1 MKHTLYNKIANI
13 IAEQIYNETYLSGD
27 KLPSIRTAS
36 QQFSTSP
43 TTIQQAYRELENT
56 GLIKAV
62 PQSGYYVRQ
71 QLVPT
76 HAFKDNEIETSAP
89 IDVSLSKTALNIFE
103 ECGQPGLINLGT
115 AFAHSDF
122 LPLAQLQRIFGRLA
136 RFNIRDIVTA
146 SFSVGHE
153 GLRRQVAQR
162 LTGIGC
168 EILPQDV
175 IITNGCQDALSLCLS
190 AVAKAGDTIAIET
203 PTFPGLL
210 QSIESLGMKALE
222 IPTHPKHG
230 ISLEALELAIQQ
242 WPVKACAL
250 VPAFNN
256 PLGSNM
262 PAENKQYLVE
272 LLLKYQIPLIED
284 DLFGDIHFSGT
295 RVPAAKSFD
304 KEGMVLYCSSVS
316 KSLGSGL
323 RVGWTCPGKYFK
335 TIKEL
340 KAYRDINGPPLE
352 QMAVAEFMANGSY
365 DRHIR
370 NIRKTYMRQTQ
381 LFSSAIINY
390 FPEGTTI
397 SQPEGGY
404 ILWVR
409 LPDNK
414 NSWDLYKKAIK
425 EHIAI
430 IPGELCSATN
440 RYQSFFRLNVAVPW
454 DTVTEQAIIKLGKL
468 AYTC

>member
-1 MKHTLYNKIANI
+1 MKQTLYNKIANI
-13 IAEQIYNETYLSGD
+13 IAEQIYNKTYLSGD
-27 KLPSIRTAS
+27 KLPSIRVAS

-43 TTIQQAYRELENT
+43 TTIQQAYQELENT

-71 QLVPT
+71 QTIPT
-76 HAFKDNEIETSAP
+76 PEFTEDQIEAPAP
-89 IDVSLSKTALNIFE
+89 IDVYLSKTALNIFE
-103 ECGQPGLINLGT
+103 ECEQPGLINLGT
-115 AFAHSDF
+115 AFPHADF

-153 GLRRQVAQR
+153 GLRRQIAQR

-168 EILPQDV
+168 EILPQEV

-190 AVAKAGDTIAIET
+190 AVAKEGDTIAIET

-210 QSIESLGMKALE
+210 QSIETLGMKALE
-222 IPTHPKHG
+222 IPTHPNNG
-230 ISLEALELAIQQ
+230 ISLEALELALDQ

-262 PAENKQYLVE
+262 SAENKKKLVE
-272 LLLKYQIPLIED
+272 LLSARKIPLIED
-284 DLFGDIHFSGT
+284 DLFGDIYFSGS
-295 RVPAAKSFD
+295 RIPAAKSFD
-304 KEGMVLYCSSVS
+304 KDGMVLYCSSIS

-323 RVGWTCPGKYFK
+323 RVGWTCPGKYFEK
-335 TIKEL
+335 IKEL
-340 KAYRDINGPPLE
+340 KAYRDVNGPPLE

-365 DRHIR
+365 DRHLR
-370 NIRKTYMRQTQ
+370 NIRKTYMRQVQ
-381 LFSSAIINY
+381 LFSNAIIDY
-390 FPEGTTI
+390 FPEGTSV

-404 ILWVR
+404 ILWVE

-430 IPGELCSATN
+430 IPGELCSATD
-440 RYQSFFRLNVAVPW
+440 RYQSFFRLNAAVSW
-454 DTVTEQAIIKLGKL
+454 DSTTEQAIHKLGRL
-468 AYTC
+468 AHTC

>member
-1 MKHTLYNKIANI
+1 MRHTLYNKIANI
-13 IAEQIYNETYLSGD
+13 IAEQIYNKTYLSGD
-27 KLPSIRTAS
+27 KLPSIRVAS

-71 QLVPT
+71 QLVATPP
-76 HAFKDNEIETSAP
+76 FQENELETPAP
-89 IDVSLSKTALNIFE
+89 IDVSLSKTALSIFE
-103 ECGQPGLINLGT
+103 ECEQPGLINLGT
-115 AFAHSDF
+115 AFPHSDF
-122 LPLAQLQRIFGRLA
+122 LPLAQLQRIFSRLA

-153 GLRRQVAQR
+153 GLRRQIAQR

-168 EILPQDV
+168 EILPQEV
-175 IITNGCQDALSLCLS
+175 IVTNGCQDALSLCLS
-190 AVAKAGDTIAIET
+190 SVAQTGDTIAIET

-222 IPTHPKHG
+222 IPTHPKKG
-230 ISLEALELAIQQ
+230 ISLEALELAVEQ

-262 PAENKQYLVE
+262 SAENKEKLVA
-272 LLLKYQIPLIED
+272 LLAKHKIPLIED
-284 DLFGDIHFSGT
+284 DLFGDLYFSGS
-295 RVPAAKSFD
+295 RIPAAKSFD
-304 KEGMVLYCSSVS
+304 KEGMVLYCSSIS
-316 KSLGSGL
+316 KSIGSGL
-323 RVGWTCPGKYFK
+323 RVGWACPGRYFEK
-335 TIKEL
+335 MKQL
-340 KAYRDINGPPLE
+340 KAYRDVNGPPLE

-370 NIRKTYMRQTQ
+370 NIRKTYMRQIQ
-381 LFSSAIINY
+381 LFSSAVIDY
-390 FPEGTTI
+390 FPEGTRI

-404 ILWVR
+404 ILWVE
-409 LPDNK
+409 LPNKK
-414 NSWDLYKKAIK
+414 NSWDLYKKALK

-440 RYQSFFRLNVAVPW
+440 RYQSFFRLNAAVPW
-454 DTVTEQAIIKLGKL
+454 DTVIEQAIIKLGKL
-468 AYTC
+468 AHAC